1 MKYRKWIVGLI
12 VALAVAVIAVA
23 VWSTRPRQLGPAEVV
38 ELVRFD
44 AADAPDAP
52 VDRLR
57 VVVVDAE
64 FGAQF
69 DPASPRWPGPAT
81 WADLIDTLAHEI
93 SLLHP
98 DVLVV
103 FDVTTEQDRDDHVS
117 AAKAIAIEAD
127 LTYRLANTTWSAHYA
142 AWPAWP
148 PSAQAGPIDAGHV
161 IYTRLPLTLV
171 DGDVGAPQGDLAQRT
186 WGPRSG
192 YTHARLAI
200 GGGAHVDIRVLD
212 GIGDGADTVEPN
224 VLVATRPPL
233 DGALTDDDGRVGLV
247 YGSAFSVLRP
257 MTHSRL
263 NGSVR
268 GTILYAEL
276 AVDVAAPADGSGD
289 PAPSAP
295 VTP

>member
-1 MKYRKWIVGLI
+1 MKYRKWIVALVVTLM
-12 VALAVAVIAVA
+12 VALLALAL
-23 VWSTRPRQLGPAEVV
+23 WSTRPRQLGPAEVV

-44 AADAPDAP
+44 AAEAPEAP

-93 SLLHP
+93 ALLHP

-103 FDVTTEQDRDDHVS
+103 FDITTEQDRDDHVS
-117 AAKAIAIEAD
+117 AAEAVAIEAD

-171 DGDVGAPQGDLAQRT
+171 EGDVGAPQGALAQRT
-186 WGPRSG
+186 WGPRTG
-192 YTHARLAI
+192 ATHARLAI
-200 GGGAHVDIRVLD
+200 GGGAQVDIHALD
-212 GIGDGADTVEPN
+212 GGGDIDASAPN
-224 VLVATRPPL
+224 VLVASRPPL
-233 DGALTDDDGRVGLV
+233 DGALTDDDGRVGLTF
-247 YGSAFSVLRP
+247 GPGFSVLRP

-276 AVDVAAPADGSGD
+276 AVDLAAPADGSGD